1 MITKQVLMSV
11 TVTMHVRDTK
21 ESTQINRNQIENK
34 RSLAVLLS
42 VVLWLDKG
50 DFPENL
56 HTVCPCQNK
65 TKTSVRLNPLV
76 FGSIVLASSHS
87 GSGFI

>member
-1 MITKQVLMSV
+1 MMITKQVLMTM

-56 HTVCPCQNK
+56 HTVCPCQK
-65 TKTSVRLNPLV
+65 KKKKKKKQAFV
-76 FGSIVLASSHS
+76 
-87 GSGFI
+87 